1 MSDTTANVSKVKP
14 DTRRKGYRQF
24 SSQAKSQ
31 LNPKEFVERLAA
43 LRGADSF
50 VQLSVRNK
58 ELFGKIQASYQ
69 KIVDGQE
76 LCKEDYLL
84 SGHELDEVRSIPD
97 DKIPRY
103 VAYRYKYNKY
113 PELKIANEYPPCV
126 QIEPASICNYRCVM
140 CYQIDKS
147 FSSKSKGH
155 MGLMELE
162 VFKHAVDELQGNVEA
177 VTLASRGEP
186 FLNSKLLEMLEY
198 AKGKFLALK
207 LNTNASLLTEKAVHA
222 LLSSDIQTLV
232 FSVDSA
238 DPETYERIRVN
249 GNYDRVRKNIE
260 MFQKIRTQDY
270 AQSKIITK
278 ISGVKLNDDQDIDT
292 LVDSWQELVD
302 QVAFVHY
309 NPWESAYE
317 NPENTIQEP
326 CSELWRRMFL
336 WWDGRVNPCDFDYK
350 STLTENTDIHFP
362 EKTLQEIWM
371 SDLYLNMRQKHLA
384 AQRDQLFPC
393 NRCVS
398 V

>member
-1 MSDTTANVSKVKP
+1 MSDTTVNVSKVKP
-14 DTRRKGYRQF
+14 DTRQKGYRQF
-24 SSQAKSQ
+24 NSQAGSQ
-31 LNPKEFVERLAA
+31 LNPKEFVERLIA
-43 LRGADSF
+43 LRDTDSF
-50 VQLSVRNK
+50 AQLSARNK
-58 ELFGKIQASYQ
+58 ILFDKIQASYQ

-76 LCKEDYLL
+76 ICKDDYLL
-84 SGHELDEVRSIPD
+84 GGHELDEVRSIPE
-97 DKIPRY
+97 DKIARY

-113 PELKIANEYPPCV
+113 PDLKIADEYPPCV
-126 QIEPASICNYRCVM
+126 QIEPASMCNFRCVM

-155 MGLMELE
+155 MGLMDLE
-162 VFKHAVDELQGNVEA
+162 VFKHAIDELQGNVEA

-186 FLNSKLLEMLEY
+186 LLNTKLPEMLEY

-249 GNYDRVRKNIE
+249 GKYDRVRKNIE
-260 MFQKIRTQDY
+260 MFHKIRTQDY
-270 AQSKIITK
+270 PQSKIITK
-278 ISGVKLNDDQDIDT
+278 ISGVKLNDDQDMDA
-292 LVDSWQELVD
+292 LVNSWQELVD

-317 NPENTIQEP
+317 NPENTIQDP

-371 SDLYLNMRQKHLA
+371 SDFYQNMREKHLA
-384 AQRDQLFPC
+384 AQRGQLFPC